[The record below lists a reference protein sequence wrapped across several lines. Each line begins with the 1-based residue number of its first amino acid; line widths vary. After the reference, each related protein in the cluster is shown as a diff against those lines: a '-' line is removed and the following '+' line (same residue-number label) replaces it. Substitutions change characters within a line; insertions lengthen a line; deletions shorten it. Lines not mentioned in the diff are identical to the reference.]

1 MESKKSVSMENV
13 SQVVPKMITANR
25 GKHVIPI
32 HAFSLVERVK
42 SVQSATTAILITKY
56 VFHTAYLI
64 KIVMVDTSVPMVIV

>member
-1 MESKKSVSMENV
+1 METKKSALRENV

-32 HAFSLVERVK
+32 YVFSLVKRVK

-64 KIVMVDTSVPMVIV
+64 EIVMVDTSVPMVIV